1 MQRTI
6 KNTFRLLQIG
16 RVLAKH
22 DALFIFE
29 VIGINSF
36 LIAACS
42 LLGKKQPSNLSKG
55 KRLVAAIEELG
66 PTFIKLGQSISTRS
80 DLIGE
85 ELAKDLIQLQDRI
98 APFPTDIA
106 RRTIEEDFGKPISE
120 LFIEFDNTP
129 AAAASIAQVHFA
141 KTNEGRDVAVKI
153 LRPDIQKAFDRDT
166 DLFFWL
172 AELVEGTLP
181 SFRRYKPVEV
191 VTLFRQAIY
200 FELDL
205 RFEASA
211 AVEFRDNLKK
221 DKGFV
226 VPEVFWTLTSPRV
239 LTSERFFG
247 IPMND
252 VERIVASGYDRNQL
266 LQYAAISLFNQV
278 FRDGYFHADLH
289 PGNLFVLD
297 SGEIGVIDF
306 GIMGRLSKE
315 SRVYLAQ
322 ILRGFLME
330 DYRFLADVHLEA
342 GYVPEGTNMDLF
354 AQALMA
360 ITKPIIGKKL
370 NEISVARLLGQLI
383 KTAEMFQMETQP
395 HLLLLQKTMMIS
407 EGVGRM
413 LNPDINMWEISKPL
427 IESWGRENLGV
438 KAKIQDTVMDGIT
451 ILRKFPQVLIKL
463 DRTLDELHQRA
474 ATLESNLTQR
484 GNTTRKRIHR
494 DWLIFAWAALF
505 SALIVFFA
513 VH

>member
-1 MQRTI
+1 
-6 KNTFRLLQIG
+6 
-16 RVLAKH
+16 
-22 DALFIFE
+22 
-29 VIGINSF
+29 
-36 LIAACS
+36 
-42 LLGKKQPSNLSKG
+42 
-55 KRLVAAIEELG
+55 
-66 PTFIKLGQSISTRS
+66 
-80 DLIGE
+80 
-85 ELAKDLIQLQDRI
+85 
-98 APFPTDIA
+98 
-106 RRTIEEDFGKPISE
+106 
-120 LFIEFDNTP
+120 
-129 AAAASIAQVHFA
+129 
-141 KTNEGRDVAVKI
+141 
-153 LRPDIQKAFDRDT
+153 
-166 DLFFWL
+166 
-172 AELVEGTLP
+172 
-181 SFRRYKPVEV
+181 
-191 VTLFRQAIY
+191 
-200 FELDL
+200 
-205 RFEASA
+205 
-211 AVEFRDNLKK
+211 
-221 DKGFV
+221 
-226 VPEVFWTLTSPRV
+226 
-239 LTSERFFG
+239 
-247 IPMND
+247 
-252 VERIVASGYDRNQL
+252 
-266 LQYAAISLFNQV
+266 
-278 FRDGYFHADLH
+278 
-289 PGNLFVLD
+289 
-297 SGEIGVIDF
+297 
-306 GIMGRLSKE
+306 
-315 SRVYLAQ
+315 
-322 ILRGFLME
+322 ME